1 MHTVLDL
8 GAVSC
13 RAICQSAAHHH
24 ALRLHAKR
32 VPSPLQQRRVRIQV
46 SPRSSAAGARHAQ
59 GVHARYAE
67 QMRPPWERRPIVRAS
82 PSRAS
87 ICAHAVHA
95 RSCSSFTGGTAGII
109 GGDHAPHRT
118 TQLNS
123 KLGLWAWQANRRRQ
137 ACGQRGIH
145 SGTVLFKTGEAYTPW
160 WRGVSQVTSCNCTQV
175 MCMPCVQVAAEHS
188 LAAAAQ
194 SAAAAGSASL
204 LVRTKNL

>member
-1 MHTVLDL
+1 MPS
-8 GAVSC
+8 AC
-13 RAICQSAAHHH
+13 RRPCNSAESASKCLLAA
-24 ALRLHAKR
+24 ALR
-32 VPSPLQQRRVRIQV
+32 VRATHKEFTRGTL
-46 SPRSSAAGARHAQ
+46 SRCARPGREGQAL
-59 GVHARYAE
+59 G
-67 QMRPPWERRPIVRAS
+67 AS

-87 ICAHAVHA
+87 VCAHAVHA

-109 GGDHAPHRT
+109 GGDHAPHRA